1 MTLSFII
8 AVPGL
13 RFTVATV
20 SSAATPWTACEQ
32 LHAATLSRNH
42 PRYGPLLHAPG
53 AIKAD

>member
-13 RFTVATV
+13 RFTVATALFCCDSV
-20 SSAATPWTACEQ
+20 DRLRATA
-32 LHAATLSRNH
+32 AATLSRNH